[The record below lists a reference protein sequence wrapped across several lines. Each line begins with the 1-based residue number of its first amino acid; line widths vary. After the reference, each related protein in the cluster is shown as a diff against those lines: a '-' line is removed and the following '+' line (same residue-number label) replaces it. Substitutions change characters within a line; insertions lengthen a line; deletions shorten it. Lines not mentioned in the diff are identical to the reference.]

1 MISSE
6 SSCMLR
12 GCRVSI
18 DFINEGIKS
27 LSITNGRENE
37 NITFNFIPTSG
48 VFCRLD
54 FRGFFI
60 GISSFLSSNYL
71 CSSAC
76 GFLFTI
82 LCTFPAQFKNFRLIL
97 SIRDKQSSDKPHF
110 SVLKYLMIALHAYIY
125 IHLFFIC
132 FLGQFST
139 FFIIFY
145 RTSHDLER
153 ERFILGRYIFDS
165 CNL

>member
-97 SIRDKQSSDKPHF
+97 SIRDKQFSDKPHF

-125 IHLFFIC
+125 TYFSYASSVNFLLFS
-132 FLGQFST
+132 LFST
-139 FFIIFY
+139 VLLTI
-145 RTSHDLER
+145 
-153 ERFILGRYIFDS
+153 
-165 CNL
+165 

>member
-125 IHLFFIC
+125 IPIFHMLPR
-132 FLGQFST
+132 S
-139 FFIIFY
+139 IFY
-145 RTSHDLER
+145 FFHYFLPYFSRFRER
-153 ERFILGRYIFDS
+153 EIYPR
-165 CNL
+165 